1 MPQDTMWELMEQFR
15 SIWQIDFPFLI
26 VLYALINIWLLRD
39 LKWDIDL
46 ERTIRQSQMEYL
58 FEEIEKLRGKN
69 NG

>member
-1 MPQDTMWELMEQFR
+1 MELFR
-15 SIWQIDFPFLI
+15 SILQIAFPLLI
-26 VLYALINIWLLRD
+26 ALYALINIWQLKD
-39 LKWDIDL
+39 LKWDIEL